1 MPELA
6 RTGRPRVWCSDTCR
20 WRAGHDAARARRP
33 PPAAF
38 DDPAWLAGGLADWLA
53 TLPGVPDLTG

>member
-1 MPELA
+1 MPEPA

-20 WRAGHDAARARRP
+20 WRAGHVAARARRP

-38 DDPAWLAGGLADWLA
+38 DDPAWVNGGLADWLSA
-53 TLPGVPDLTG
+53 NLPMPDLTG